1 MKVRTATNPIK
12 ILPVYKT
19 EEYEPGVI
27 FCYATEKDG
36 ITKLLAIIHNVNGEF
51 VVDAEADVLAL
62 IPSASPTTIEPHP
75 LYNIYVRAYGKIA
88 KHIGVEVI
96 GDFYFGHKVL
106 NFEPSKMT
114 WEQLRKL
121 EYQIVPSS
129 LDPELDSELDS
140 KLDLIAH
147 KN

>member
-1 MKVRTATNPIK
+1 MKIRTATDPTK
-12 ILPVYKT
+12 ILSANKT

-27 FCYATEKDG
+27 FCYGAEKDG
-36 ITKLLAIIHNVNGEF
+36 ITKLLAIIHNVGDEF
-51 VVDAEADVLAL
+51 VVDAEADVLAS

-75 LYNIYVRAYGKIA
+75 LYNIYVKAYGKIA

-106 NFEPSKMT
+106 NLEPSNVT

-121 EYQIVPSS
+121 EYQIIPSP
-129 LDPELDSELDS
+129 LDPELDQLS
-140 KLDLIAH
+140 I
-147 KN
+147 KNKHVLQ

>member
-1 MKVRTATNPIK
+1 MKVRTTTDPTK
-12 ILPVYKT
+12 ILSVNKT

-27 FCYATEKDG
+27 FCYDTEKDG
-36 ITKLLAIIHNVNGEF
+36 ITKLLAIIHNVGGEF

-75 LYNIYVRAYGKIA
+75 LYNIYVKAYGKIA
-88 KHIGVEVI
+88 KHIGIEGF

-106 NFEPSKMT
+106 NFEPSDTT

-121 EYQIVPSS
+121 EYQIAPSS
-129 LDPELDSELDS
+129 LDSELDQLS
-140 KLDLIAH
+140 TKIKYVL
-147 KN
+147 